1 MLLADPTCAGLPVY
15 GRAVRSAQPPVFSN
29 RVYEEQQAEY
39 WQRVEAAP
47 GYLGGPDSLK
57 KRVESEM
64 RLQMGGDS
72 MLVSRTPPPRPSDL
86 AWSADHCYEG
96 TAR

>member
-1 MLLADPTCAGLPVY
+1 VLACQS
-15 GRAVRSAQPPVFSN
+15 RAQRCRDLNLQSFSN
-29 RVYEEQQAEY
+29 RVYEEQQADY

-86 AWSADHCYEG
+86 AWSAEHCYQG
-96 TAR
+96 SAR